1 MNIGEISKPF
11 VMMNS
16 KNQEVVAIVKLK
28 NKTDGHRASM
38 VDDYQVLQNVL
49 VEKLSSD
56 KIEEWIKNKM
66 KTTYVRIN
74 DDWKKC
80 EFKYAGWIK

>member
-1 MNIGEISKPF
+1 
-11 VMMNS
+11 
-16 KNQEVVAIVKLK
+16 
-28 NKTDGHRASM
+28 M
-38 VDDYQVLQNVL
+38 VDDYQALQNVL